1 MLNVREVTKVDR
13 KFRRGRIASQPASER
28 RAFDSETLP
37 LVPFETVLTSL
48 GLFRRRDVKTQEKE
62 NEKKI

>member
-13 KFRRGRIASQPASER
+13 KLRRGCIASQPASER
-28 RAFDSETLP
+28 RAVDSETLP

-48 GLFRRRDVKTQEKE
+48 GLFRRRDVKTREEEKE
-62 NEKKI
+62 KEI